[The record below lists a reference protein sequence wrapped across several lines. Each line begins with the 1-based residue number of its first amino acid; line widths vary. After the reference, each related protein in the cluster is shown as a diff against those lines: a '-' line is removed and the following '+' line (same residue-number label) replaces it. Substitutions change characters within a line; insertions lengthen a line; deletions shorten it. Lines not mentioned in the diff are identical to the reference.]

1 MNYFTEKPKPCHL
14 FLLEIH
20 EPDPYLA
27 EIRKATLKPAG
38 NLTQYLS
45 DDDFLLE

>member
-1 MNYFTEKPKPCHL
+1 MNYFNEKSKPCHS
-14 FLLEIH
+14 FLQELH

-27 EIRKATLKPAG
+27 EIRRPTLKPAG

-45 DDDFLLE
+45 DDDFL

>member
-1 MNYFTEKPKPCHL
+1 MNYFIEKPEPHGS
-14 FLLEIH
+14 LLQELH

-27 EIRKATLKPAG
+27 EIRKTTWKSAG

-45 DDDFLLE
+45 DDDFL